1 MSDEV
6 KEIRQYLDALSEE
19 IAKYPDLLARVE
31 EDQWFAPPRDRGEA
45 DMRVTKTG
53 HSDPTG
59 DVASDTVRLS
69 VRDQV
74 QVVHRTLRH
83 ALIQVRGVR
92 NGLEGRYE
100 GWMKNRVQKGKT
112 PPDPDLLS

>member
-1 MSDEV
+1 MSNEIS
-6 KEIRQYLDALSEE
+6 EIRQYLEALSEE
-19 IAKYPDLLARVE
+19 IAKYPELLARVE
-31 EDQWFAPPRDRGEA
+31 EDQWFSPPREQGEP
-45 DMRVTKTG
+45 DVRVARAG

-59 DVASDTVRLS
+59 DIASDPVRLS

-83 ALIQVRGVR
+83 TLIQVRGVR
-92 NGLEGRYE
+92 NGLDGRYE

-112 PPDPDLLS
+112 PPEADLLS